1 MEEVTMFKFV
11 SNIKSFL
18 KKLLS
23 EPISCNITDYLKEIG
38 FSKETLLDEL
48 SDRNII
54 KKITK
59 IENGV
64 ESAKDDKFSVTY
76 QVLGKS
82 FDRKMERFYN
92 DWNRKN
98 KKKMNEA
105 TASGAGG
112 SGIGA
117 FGTEGTVGAYE
128 KPLELANEEN
138 TPIIRKTKKVYFTQK
153 QLDEA
158 TATCTAGNYQY
169 TVPFGAKKGDP
180 TLSREPGFSMKR
192 LK

>member
-1 MEEVTMFKFV
+1 MKEVTHYAFI

-23 EPISCNITDYLKEIG
+23 EPISCNITDFLKEIG

-48 SDRNII
+48 KDRNII

-59 IENGV
+59 IENGK
-64 ESAKDDKFSVTY
+64 ESAKDDKFSITY
-76 QVLGKS
+76 QVLGKG

-92 DWNRKN
+92 DWKKKN
-98 KKKMNEA
+98 KKNINEA

-117 FGTEGTVGAYE
+117 MGTEGTVGAYE
-128 KPLELANEEN
+128 KPLELANEE
-138 TPIIRKTKKVYFTQK
+138 TAPIIRKTKKVYFTQK

-158 TATCTAGNYQY
+158 TSTCNAGNYQY

-180 TLSREPGFSMKR
+180 TLSREPGFSVKR